1 MKGETKMEKLP
12 ENSPGKMERLR
23 EYVEERGIKLS
34 VLATRS
40 GVPAPVLYRAFG
52 KKATQELKLDQYFDV
67 CAALHLWPVSL
78 KPID

>member
-1 MKGETKMEKLP
+1 MEKLP

-23 EYVEERGIKLS
+23 QYVEEMGIKIS

-40 GVPAPVLYRAFG
+40 GVPAPILYRSFG
-52 KKATQELKLDQYFDV
+52 KNAVQELKLEQYFKV
-67 CAALHLWPVSL
+67 CAALHLYPVSL